1 MIALSVVLNILYT
14 CCDQLWYR
22 SPVTKRDANKIHYMH
37 KKIYLM
43 YAWVTGK
50 TNIDNTK
57 WVYVTY
63 TLRDAR
69 KTFLL
74 WFVMYL
80 RKLVLTHFKYITCK
94 NCQSE
99 EMKYG
104 EDITFEGFLEK
115 LGLKWLD
122 RELGISHCLEV
133 GDSIPQWVNN
143 SALQGGSSL
152 I

>member
-1 MIALSVVLNILYT
+1 MALNILCT
-14 CCDQLWYR
+14 CCDQLWYQ

-50 TNIDNTK
+50 TNIHNTK

-74 WFVMYL
+74 RFVMYL

-104 EDITFEGFLEK
+104 KDITFERFLEK

-122 RELGISHCLEV
+122 REQGISHCLEA

-143 SALQGGSSL
+143 GGLQGRSSL

>member
-1 MIALSVVLNILYT
+1 
-14 CCDQLWYR
+14 
-22 SPVTKRDANKIHYMH
+22 
-37 KKIYLM
+37 M
-43 YAWVTGK
+43 YACVTGK

-57 WVYVTY
+57 QVYLTY

-74 WFVMYL
+74 RFVMYL

-115 LGLKWLD
+115 LGLK
-122 RELGISHCLEV
+122 
-133 GDSIPQWVNN
+133 
-143 SALQGGSSL
+143 
-152 I
+152 